1 MEGKSHTQP
10 YNSKILEFVSAD
22 DLIQA
27 LFSSPIYSQ
36 NQLLITDI
44 ITQIQNLKLTRTVKS
59 VKTLD
64 EQNRNRLDS
73 FLY

>member
-22 DLIQA
+22 DLILA
-27 LFSSPIYSQ
+27 LLSSPIYSQ

-44 ITQIQNLKLTRTVKS
+44 IAQIQNLKLTRTVKS
-59 VKTLD
+59 VKTLE
-64 EQNRNRLDS
+64 EQNGNRLDS
-73 FLY
+73 YL